1 MGAGC
6 LGGDG
11 EALGDFGVIKLFEG
25 VKLEHFQ
32 GHPGEMDESLAADGI
47 GDVRALDGVD
57 GRQGRFG
64 GSRAVVDEYPPE
76 LALAQ
81 QVNADVAQGGEEK
94 RPFLLGGGIGL
105 PVLPGAYEQLL
116 EGVFDILFLDEVFPG
131 HRAEEGAVT
140 QEYRCLGV
148 FVH

>member
-32 GHPGEMDESLAADGI
+32 GHPREMGESLAADGI

-57 GRQGRFG
+57 GQHGRFG
-64 GSRAVVDEYPPE
+64 GSRAVVDEYPP
-76 LALAQ
+76 
-81 QVNADVAQGGEEK
+81 
-94 RPFLLGGGIGL
+94 
-105 PVLPGAYEQLL
+105 
-116 EGVFDILFLDEVFPG
+116 
-131 HRAEEGAVT
+131 
-140 QEYRCLGV
+140 
-148 FVH
+148 